1 MAFEKLLKI
10 FKSPF
15 LFIKWDNFS
24 FKRLMKGLN
33 TIVLKSTLKKYD
45 KIKNK
50 LRELSL
56 NNALEVK
63 STTSSNIPKVVL
75 VLLSTNQNI

>member
-1 MAFEKLLKI
+1 
-10 FKSPF
+10 
-15 LFIKWDNFS
+15 
-24 FKRLMKGLN
+24 MKGLN

>member
-1 MAFEKLLKI
+1 MGQF
-10 FKSPF
+10 
-15 LFIKWDNFS
+15 FIQKANERIKYNS
-24 FKRLMKGLN
+24 SS
-33 TIVLKSTLKKYD
+33 KSTLKKYD